1 MTDSEQDEDNA
12 LGRLVAEY
20 SGKINEL
27 RRALLW
33 IREHSNDPAVIRRCE
48 KELGI
53 DDRQRNR

>member
-1 MTDSEQDEDNA
+1 MTDSGQDDA
-12 LGRLVAEY
+12 LGGLVAEY
-20 SGKINEL
+20 SRKINEL

-33 IREHSNDPAVIRRCE
+33 IREHSNDPAVVRCCE